1 MKKNEVISQ
10 FIETLKSQQGEN
22 FKYSAKEFYSLY
34 NSS

>member
-22 FKYSAKEFYSLY
+22 FKYSVKELYSLY
-34 NSS
+34 NS